1 MMLFLCFFVIPLVL
15 CGPLLI
21 LDALNNWVSPWD

>member
-15 CGPLLI
+15 CGPVLVLDI
-21 LDALNNWVSPWD
+21 LDNWVCPWA

>member
-1 MMLFLCFFVIPLVL
+1 MLFLCFFIIPLML

-21 LDALNNWVSPWD
+21 LDALDNWVCPWA